1 MHFMSRARRQ
11 NDDGGLRVPFAAF
24 FSDSSGGGHLWRVFD
39 PPRRKCV
46 ESSAR
51 VYPEVVSSR
60 NLDQLSEKLKDLEV
74 IFSTWGMPALTPAQL
89 ERLASLKAVFYAAG
103 SVRHFARPFLERGVI
118 VVTAAAANAVPVA
131 EYTLSMVL
139 FALKRGWA
147 HAWNLK
153 QARHPRGWKKL
164 PVPGAFGS
172 TVGLISMSLVGRR
185 VRELLRA
192 FDLAVL
198 AYDPHVSPEE
208 ASRLGVELCSLE
220 DMFRRA
226 DVVSLHA
233 PLLPATRGLIT
244 GAMLGS
250 MKTGATFINTARGAI
265 VRQTEMVEV
274 LRRREDL
281 WAILDVADPEPPP
294 PGSPLYELPNVILT
308 PHIAGAMDGEVGRLA
323 DLAIEEYDSWRHGRP
338 LRHAVSL
345 EKLDIMG

>member
-1 MHFMSRARRQ
+1 MFFMSPRQ
-11 NDDGGLRVPFAAF
+11 RENEEGAPHVPLAAF
-24 FSDSSGGGHLWRVFD
+24 FSDSPEGRHLWRVFD
-39 PPRRKCV
+39 PPRRKRIA
-46 ESSAR
+46 SSAR
-51 VYPEVVSSR
+51 LYPEVVSSR
-60 NLDQLSEKLKDLEV
+60 NLDQLAEKLKSLEV
-74 IFSTWGMPALTPAQL
+74 IFSTWGMPALSSAQL
-89 ERLASLKAVFYAAG
+89 ERLPSLKAVFYAAG
-103 SVRHFARPFLERGVI
+103 SVRHFARPFLERGVV

-164 PVPGAFGS
+164 PLPGAFGS

-198 AYDPHVSPEE
+198 AYDPYVGSEE
-208 ASRLGVELCSLE
+208 ASRLGVEMCPLE
-220 DMFRRA
+220 EIFRRA

-233 PLLPATRGLIT
+233 PLLPTTRGMIT
-244 GAMLGS
+244 GAMLES

-265 VRQTEMVEV
+265 VREGEMVEV
-274 LRRREDL
+274 LRRRGDL
-281 WAILDVADPEPPP
+281 WAILDVTDPEPPP

-345 EKLDIMG
+345 ENLDIMA